1 LSGAFSRR
9 DGRLYA
15 EAVPVERIVESVGTP
30 AFIYSASELATRYDA
45 LDAAFSA
52 VPHTICYAIKANMN
66 LAVVQTLVARGCG
79 IDVTSGGELFRAQ
92 LAGGDPSQFV
102 YSGVGKTD
110 AEIDHALDAGIRM
123 FNVESREE
131 LRVIDAR
138 AAQRGVVAPVSF
150 RVNPDVD
157 PQTHPYISTG
167 LSSSKFGIP
176 IAEAVDAYAEAK
188 ALEHVR
194 VVGVAC
200 HIGSQIVSLDP
211 IVDALQRVRGLV
223 VELREA
229 GHGIELLDV
238 GGGLGITYNRER
250 PPSAAEY
257 GDAIIATVGD
267 LGCHLIAEPGRW
279 IAGNSG
285 IFVTRVLYS
294 KDNGDK
300 HFAVVDGAMT
310 DLIRPTLYDAYQ
322 RVEPVGPPR
331 EGTRVVDVVGPVCES
346 ADFLAQQRELP
357 ILERDDLLAVHSAGA
372 YGFVMSSNYNGRCR
386 AAEVLVRGDRFEIV
400 RVRDRFEDLIRGE
413 SIPEDLTRGE
423 SAFGEPTRGG
433 STPEDPIR

>member
-1 LSGAFSRR
+1 LSAAFPRR
-9 DGRLYA
+9 GGRLHA
-15 EAVPVERIVESVGTP
+15 EAVPVEEIVEAVGTP
-30 AFIYSASELATRYDA
+30 LFIYSASELAARYDA
-45 LDAAFSA
+45 LDAAFAA

-66 LAVVQTLVARGCG
+66 LAVVNTLITQGCG

-92 LAGGDPSQFV
+92 LAGGDPNEFV

-123 FNVESREE
+123 FNIESRAE

-138 AAQRGVVAPVSF
+138 AAARGLVAPVSF

-167 LSSSKFGIP
+167 LSNSKFGIP
-176 IAEAVDAYAEAK
+176 IAEAADAYAEAK

-194 VVGVAC
+194 VVGVSC

-211 IVDALQRVRGLV
+211 IVDALQRVRSLV
-223 VELREA
+223 IELREA
-229 GHGIELLDV
+229 GHEIELLDI
-238 GGGLGITYNRER
+238 GGGLGIVYDREQ

-257 GDAIIATVGD
+257 GAAVIATVGD

-285 IFVTRVLYS
+285 IFVTRVLYG
-294 KDNGDK
+294 KENGDK
-300 HFAVVDGAMT
+300 HFAVVDGSMT
-310 DLIRPTLYDAYQ
+310 DLIRPTLYQAYQ
-322 RVEPVGPPR
+322 RIEPVGPPR
-331 EGTRVVDVVGPVCES
+331 EGSQIVDVVGPVCES

-372 YGFVMSSNYNGRCR
+372 YGFAMSSNYNGRCR
-386 AAEVLVRGDRFEIV
+386 AAEVLVKGDRFEVV
-400 RVRDRFEDLIRGE
+400 RARDSLEDLIRGE
-413 SIPEDLTRGE
+413 SIPEELG
-423 SAFGEPTRGG
+423 
-433 STPEDPIR
+433 